1 MITPVSASDGVVYI
15 PCSVGAT
22 GPSTGDPRC
31 RRRLAFDCS
40 LDLVDTAASATA
52 RWTQAGS
59 WSSPVYVAFL
69 SQPQQR
75 SRVPHRY
82 PGQGERWLAGTGPGS
97 PLSPAYTAPGTHLH
111 PYAHS
116 RMPPGVPFGGCVVHV
131 APRVLLLRFPADGT
145 DTLAGALL
153 LSFSFRTGHQTE
165 SEEWGIVG
173 GSPCSVCAPP
183 ACARLWVS
191 QGLSQGGPAPAIP
204 M

>member
-82 PGQGERWLAGTGPGS
+82 PGQGEWWLAGTGPGS
-97 PLSPAYTAPGTHLH
+97 PLSPVCAALGTHLH

-116 RMPPGVPFGGCVVHV
+116 RMPPGVPFGGYAVHV
-131 APRVLLLRFPADGT
+131 APRVLLIRFLADGT
-145 DTLAGALL
+145 DTLGHFYSAFLLGQGIKLRVRNGALWEGAHA
-153 LSFSFRTGHQTE
+153 LSVHPLP
-165 SEEWGIVG
+165 VP
-173 GSPCSVCAPP
+173 GS
-183 ACARLWVS
+183 
-191 QGLSQGGPAPAIP
+191 G
-204 M
+204 